1 MRKIDEFRME
11 MEEPKKIYTEELK
24 RFIKKYDF
32 LGEPILIEDP
42 DIDTVDYIYYLNKLN
57 GTPEDVLDSALN
69 EIYAHMVNFSISNG
83 IDEFSENAYVFY
95 ASARIPNRL
104 EQFKLE
110 MEGPKRIYTEE
121 LKRFVKKYDF
131 LGEMTLVE
139 EQDIET
145 LDYQHFQKFMSI
157 WVNFQGNP
165 KLMNTAEMQSS
176 CLGDIMDIRKYPQ
189 YQLYLFTMQ
198 MLMLKGQLIP
208 KHCDEWCANASIIN
222 RAYYSSFLYCQL
234 WLRDVK
240 KFKVKSPWNFKNK
253 KKVISEHKQ
262 VRNALYNFGEKN
274 VKSDLTRLAHLRKK
288 ADYEPFKDI
297 SPEEVGEAIEHME
310 NIFNRLKFE

>member
-145 LDYQHFQKFMSI
+145 LDYLYYF
-157 WVNFQGNP
+157 N
-165 KLMNTAEMQSS
+165 KLNGSEKEILDSALSEIYEHMGEFS
-176 CLGDIMDIRKYPQ
+176 RKSN
-189 YQLYLFTMQ
+189 
-198 MLMLKGQLIP
+198 I
-208 KHCDEWCANASIIN
+208 DE
-222 RAYYSSFLYCQL
+222 YC
-234 WLRDVK
+234 
-240 KFKVKSPWNFKNK
+240 
-253 KKVISEHKQ
+253 
-262 VRNALYNFGEKN
+262 RNAVILFRWY
-274 VKSDLTRLAHLRKK
+274 
-288 ADYEPFKDI
+288 
-297 SPEEVGEAIEHME
+297 
-310 NIFNRLKFE
+310 

>member
-83 IDEFSENAYVFY
+83 IDEFRENAYVFY

-110 MEGPKRIYTEE
+110 MEVPKRIYTEE

-145 LDYQHFQKFMSI
+145 LDYLYYFNKLNGSEKEILDSALSEIYEHMGEFSRKSKIDEYCRNAVILFRWYYGYKEISSI
-157 WVNFQGNP
+157 
-165 KLMNTAEMQSS
+165 S
-176 CLGDIMDIRKYPQ
+176 I
-189 YQLYLFTMQ
+189 
-198 MLMLKGQLIP
+198 IP
-208 KHCDEWCANASIIN
+208 VYNANAH
-222 RAYYSSFLYCQL
+222 
-234 WLRDVK
+234 VK
-240 KFKVKSPWNFKNK
+240 GS
-253 KKVISEHKQ
+253 
-262 VRNALYNFGEKN
+262 
-274 VKSDLTRLAHLRKK
+274 
-288 ADYEPFKDI
+288 ADT
-297 SPEEVGEAIEHME
+297 
-310 NIFNRLKFE
+310 